1 MALQVMKK
9 ITEEVEEP
17 KGKFTLPSATVVG
30 IRKKAAPK
38 YPIVQK
44 GKIKYQMVSG
54 SGDTTELKKEAFE
67 KLIGKKQ

>member
-17 KGKFTLPSATVVG
+17 KGKMTLPAATVTG
-30 IRKKAAPK
+30 IRKKMASR

-44 GKIKYQMVSG
+44 GKMKYKMVSEE
-54 SGDTTELKKEAFE
+54 GDTTELKKEAFE
-67 KLIGKKQ
+67 KLIGKKS